1 MKSEVAAQ
9 MSTKLFTGEYAY
21 NAKFTGA
28 YVINSTLKEIPEL
41 ENFMTFVEY
50 YCKYANEDAYCN
62 KSNTTLAQ
70 ALTVMKQWPAKMYA
84 YNKLR
89 QARFPG
95 TSPQNTI
102 DAQKAYQSKYKAAFQ
117 TCVFAGVPHTT
128 TTLVGVTNKV
138 HWIVSGELILLLAS
152 TCLFAWGTFIQNTC
166 DVKKGV
172 TDFPK
177 SKYFRSLFLAL
188 LIAFA
193 LGMLIVHT
201 VRTFHKSNFFYN
213 MDDDNVF
220 TDFGFMFIYTPI
232 IVIWIIL
239 MAFAILLTVFIIVYN
254 TCFANTAWTLK
265 QWDAIPANEDSTA
278 QDDLHYINNA
288 YSAQIC
294 LDLTVIIGLSVT
306 AVGITLQRGAA
317 DHSVIVSVIV
327 LFTTIG
333 LVSHIT
339 NVLHMIHLQAQGLE
353 AEQSTPDQ
361 ETDKEQLHKKNMRS
375 LIFNR
380 VLIALV
386 IAVLLLIFFYLAG
399 FDSAQPDFDTGNSAR
414 FASLYRFGVQ
424 EQYIFSI
431 VVFVILVFG
440 DLSLEL
446 KGVFF
451 QTMYI
456 DPNHYMYQSLSNKY
470 THTVW
475 IIIVGLIILNYH
487 AFQNLCARDGNL
499 LTNGQL
505 KDDRY
510 CAYFGHIVS

>member
-1 MKSEVAAQ
+1 MKSAVAAQ

-50 YCKYANEDAYCN
+50 YCKYAVEDAYCN
-62 KSNTTLAQ
+62 KANTTLAQ
-70 ALTVMKQWPAKMYA
+70 ALTVMKQWPAKMYV

-95 TSPQNTI
+95 PSPQNTI
-102 DAQKAYQSKYKAAFQ
+102 DAQKAYRSKFKAAFQ

-166 DVKKGV
+166 AVKKGV
-172 TDFPK
+172 TDFAK

-188 LIAFA
+188 LIGFE

-201 VRTFHKSNFFYN
+201 VRTFNKSNAFYN

-239 MAFAILLTVFIIVYN
+239 MAFAILLAVFIIVYN

-265 QWDAIPANEDSTA
+265 EWVAIPANEDSTA
-278 QDDLHYINNA
+278 QDYLHYINNA

-294 LDLTVIIGLSVT
+294 LDLPVIIGLSDIVKKY
-306 AVGITLQRGAA
+306 I
-317 DHSVIVSVIV
+317 HS
-327 LFTTIG
+327 L
-333 LVSHIT
+333 
-339 NVLHMIHLQAQGLE
+339 NVLKRI
-353 AEQSTPDQ
+353 
-361 ETDKEQLHKKNMRS
+361 
-375 LIFNR
+375 
-380 VLIALV
+380 
-386 IAVLLLIFFYLAG
+386 
-399 FDSAQPDFDTGNSAR
+399 
-414 FASLYRFGVQ
+414 
-424 EQYIFSI
+424 
-431 VVFVILVFG
+431 
-440 DLSLEL
+440 
-446 KGVFF
+446 
-451 QTMYI
+451 
-456 DPNHYMYQSLSNKY
+456 
-470 THTVW
+470 
-475 IIIVGLIILNYH
+475 
-487 AFQNLCARDGNL
+487 
-499 LTNGQL
+499 
-505 KDDRY
+505 
-510 CAYFGHIVS
+510 